1 MNAIYTVIENGK
13 KRYFGTNIADGFGY
27 PFVIFSYAE
36 RMAKMLNENDP
47 MGTIKVAEVFGL
59 MKANDLFPENV
70 IGEKIFIPLSGS
82 VFGEYEA
89 DMANTDYTSFKI
101 TLDFD
106 ERKIGFV
113 FNRNCP
119 ELPAPKIEI
128 YLYRHDAREVF
139 GKENPLIKNTES
151 FYRSELEW
159 SVLERGVFVIEIA
172 SDKSTN
178 SASAILPLFDH
189 ARKGLMDELE
199 TENLDNCEVISV
211 TAFDSAFNAY
221 SLNGQPFSKLNEL
234 ASELNKLRLDCGDNA
249 FNSFVKANKISP
261 FVDADSA
268 LAAVPD
274 IRKNFALQETQ
285 GMNIG
290 M

>member
-36 RMAKMLNENDP
+36 RMAKVLNENDP

-82 VFGEYEA
+82 VFSEYES

-119 ELPAPKIEI
+119 ELPTPTIEI
-128 YLYRHDAREVF
+128 
-139 GKENPLIKNTES
+139 
-151 FYRSELEW
+151 
-159 SVLERGVFVIEIA
+159 
-172 SDKSTN
+172 
-178 SASAILPLFDH
+178 
-189 ARKGLMDELE
+189 
-199 TENLDNCEVISV
+199 
-211 TAFDSAFNAY
+211 
-221 SLNGQPFSKLNEL
+221 
-234 ASELNKLRLDCGDNA
+234 
-249 FNSFVKANKISP
+249 
-261 FVDADSA
+261 
-268 LAAVPD
+268 
-274 IRKNFALQETQ
+274 
-285 GMNIG
+285 
-290 M
+290 